1 MAPQWRKRP
10 KFNDDYHKTLKAR
23 QGEVMEVRR
32 LYLGTID
39 TPMNPT
45 MPFHTYVIDHPD
57 GLTLVDT
64 GFGTTLALM
73 GARPTDP
80 SSMAGVAVLGEQEAE
95 MYWTRRTTLEGLA
108 DHNIEPG
115 DVKYIINT
123 HIGDHSGD
131 NHMFPEA
138 TFLLQEREVEWVR
151 ANQPHGPASIQE
163 WDFPGAK
170 IELLHGEDQEVLPG
184 LKCIFTPGHT
194 PGHQSVFLEADGKK
208 ILVCGDAAYSQDI
221 WDNPGQ
227 MVAGHQMYE
236 FQNQLGDEGLEIW
249 RDSIRRLKELDADIV
264 HFAHDTQ
271 IIHAR

>member
-1 MAPQWRKRP
+1 
-10 KFNDDYHKTLKAR
+10 
-23 QGEVMEVRR
+23 MEVRR

-73 GARPTDP
+73 GARPSDP
-80 SSMAGVAVLGEQEAE
+80 SAMAGVAVLGEQEAE

-115 DVKYIINT
+115 DVKYVINT

-221 WDNPGQ
+221 WDNPEQ
-227 MVAGHQMYE
+227 MVAGHEMYE

-249 RDSIRRLKELDADIV
+249 RDSIRRLKELDADVV